1 MEFYINPY
9 DGVPVYLQII
19 QQVKA
24 AMSMETMRSGD
35 RLPTVREL
43 AGALA
48 VNPNTVAKAYR
59 DLERDGVVETVSGKG
74 TFIKDGYVTREPEH
88 LDRLL
93 DMLLVEARNA
103 GLSIEDVAARLV
115 RRGRETRAKKG
126 EP

>member
-43 AGALA
+43 AGTLA

-74 TFIKDGYVTREPEH
+74 TFIKDGYVTRESKLEM
-88 LDRLL
+88 LD
-93 DMLLVEARNA
+93 
-103 GLSIEDVAARLV
+103 
-115 RRGRETRAKKG
+115 
-126 EP
+126 

>member
-24 AMSMETMRSGD
+24 AISMETMHTGD

-59 DLERDGVVETVSGKG
+59 DLERDGVVETLSGKG
-74 TFIKDGYVTREPEH
+74 TFIKGGQPTRSMEH
-88 LDRLL
+88 LDRIL
-93 DMLLVEARNA
+93 DMLLVEGRNA
-103 GLSIEDVAARLV
+103 GLSVEDVAERLV
-115 RRGRETRAKKG
+115 RRGRQGRGKK
-126 EP
+126 EER

>member
-24 AMSMETMRSGD
+24 AISMETMHVGD

-43 AGALA
+43 AGTLA

-59 DLERDGVVETVSGKG
+59 DLERDGVVETLSGKG
-74 TFIKDGYVTREPEH
+74 TFIKDGQPTRSTEH
-88 LDRLL
+88 LDRIL
-93 DMLLVEARNA
+93 DMLFVEARNA
-103 GLSIEDVAARLV
+103 GLSIEDVAERLV
-115 RRGRETRAKKG
+115 RRGRQSRGTKEER
-126 EP
+126 

>member
-24 AMSMETMRSGD
+24 AISMETMHPGD

-43 AGALA
+43 AGTLA

-59 DLERDGVVETVSGKG
+59 DLERDGLVETVSGKG
-74 TFIKDGYVTREPEH
+74 TFIRNGRVTGEPEH
-88 LDRLL
+88 LDHLL
-93 DMLLVEARNA
+93 DMLVVEARNA
-103 GLSIEDVAARLV
+103 GLSIEDVAERLV
-115 RRGRETRAKKG
+115 QHGRESSAKKG

>member
-9 DGVPVYLQII
+9 DGIPVYLQII

-24 AMSMETMRSGD
+24 AISMETMHAGD

-43 AGALA
+43 AGSLA

-59 DLERDGVVETVSGKG
+59 DLERDGVVETLSGKG
-74 TFIKDGYVTREPEH
+74 TFIKDGQPTRNPEH
-88 LDRLL
+88 LDRVL

-103 GLSIEDVAARLV
+103 GLSIEDVAERLV
-115 RRGRETRAKKG
+115 QRGKRTGVTKG
-126 EP
+126 ES